1 MDSGITARWPRIMT
15 SRSAMARLDALTDW
29 ERRPRN
35 KMRVGLEPMRDLAAR
50 LGDPQKSFRSIH
62 VAGTKGKGSVSALIE
77 AALAH
82 AGLRVGR
89 YASPHVERI
98 TERVSVQGHDVDE
111 PTLARAL
118 NWALDAYE
126 AARTAGTA
134 AANATWFDLLTAAA
148 FIIFAETQREW
159 AVIEVG
165 LGGRLDSTNIVDGEI
180 AVVTNI
186 ALEHTEILGHTRA
199 AIAGEKVGI
208 LKPGAVLIT
217 TLDAADEAGRVVQAR
232 ADQLGA
238 RVKRTRLDLSAPIE
252 QINFALAAAVLG
264 ELRRK
269 GVSGRSGEPVG
280 AALLDGDTRLAA
292 RLPGRMERF
301 DVEVGSKR
309 LPVVMDGAHVPFN
322 IGAVLRDLT
331 LAPDLSG
338 PCVAIVALAA
348 DKDAQG
354 FVAELAKR
362 ASTIVFTDLPGSS
375 RGRSPV
381 ELRALAE
388 LLGLVSEVEPE
399 RKASAQARPRTGS
412 PGQRL
417 APGHRLALSRR
428 GAQKRGRRGGSD
440 VRRNGRRAWLRPV
453 ARRRARLMAQEASLM
468 TKARSALS
476 TVFGFSDFRP
486 GQEDVLAAT
495 FAGEDV
501 LAVMPT
507 GSGKSLLF
515 QLPAIVRGGLT
526 LVVSPLIALMR
537 DQVAQLREA
546 GVEAASLNSSSD
558 PDERRGIARGLEE
571 RSLRLLYV
579 APERLL
585 RDDTIAALRK
595 ARVDL
600 SRHRRSA
607 LRLAMGPRFPP

>member
-1 MDSGITARWPRIMT
+1 MAENHNLAH
-15 SRSAMARLDALTDW
+15 AMARLDARTDW

-35 KMRVGLEPMRDLAAR
+35 TMRVGLEPMQDLATR

-118 NWALDAYE
+118 DKALDAYE
-126 AARTAGTA
+126 TARTAGTPA
-134 AANATWFDLLTAAA
+134 VDATWFDLLTAAA
-148 FIIFAETQREW
+148 FIIFAETQCEW

-186 ALEHTEILGHTRA
+186 ELEHTEILGNTRA

-217 TLDAADEAGRVVQAR
+217 TLSADDEAGRALQIR
-232 ADQLGA
+232 ADELGS
-238 RVKRTRLDLSAPIE
+238 RVKRTRLDAAAPIE
-252 QINFALAAAVLG
+252 QVNFALAAAVLG

-280 AALLDGDTRLAA
+280 AALLDSDTRLAA

-301 DVEVGSKR
+301 DLEIGPRR

-322 IGAVLRDLT
+322 IGAVLRDLALT
-331 LAPDLSG
+331 PDLSG
-338 PCVAIVALAA
+338 PCVTIVALAA
-348 DKDAQG
+348 DKDAEG

-375 RGRSPV
+375 RGRSPA
-381 ELRALAE
+381 ELQALAE
-388 LLGLVSEVEPE
+388 PLGLASEVEPE
-399 RKASAQARPRTGS
+399 AKR
-412 PGQRL
+412 
-417 APGHRLALSRR
+417 AL
-428 GAQKRGRRGGSD
+428 K
-440 VRRNGRRAWLRPV
+440 
-453 ARRRARLMAQEASLM
+453 
-468 TKARSALS
+468 
-476 TVFGFSDFRP
+476 
-486 GQEDVLAAT
+486 
-495 FAGEDV
+495 
-501 LAVMPT
+501 
-507 GSGKSLLF
+507 
-515 QLPAIVRGGLT
+515 
-526 LVVSPLIALMR
+526 
-537 DQVAQLREA
+537 
-546 GVEAASLNSSSD
+546 
-558 PDERRGIARGLEE
+558 RGLELA
-571 RSLRLLYV
+571 RQANAWLLVTGSLYLIGALRPAIIEV
-579 APERLL
+579 APMP
-585 RDDTIAALRK
+585 DGTGAAPGL
-595 ARVDL
+595 
-600 SRHRRSA
+600 
-607 LRLAMGPRFPP
+607 GPASVRCHGGSG